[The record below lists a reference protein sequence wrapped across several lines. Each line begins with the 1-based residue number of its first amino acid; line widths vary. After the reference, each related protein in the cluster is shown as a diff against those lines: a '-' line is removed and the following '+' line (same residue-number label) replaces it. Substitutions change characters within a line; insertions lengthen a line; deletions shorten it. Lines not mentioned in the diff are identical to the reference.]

1 MAKRSNTTNLFSH
14 LEEHH
19 PDSYVEIGPSTSAAR
34 PKSKQ
39 PSLTEC
45 LSRSKPYDASSKRA
59 KDITHAVTVY
69 LAKDMQPF
77 YTVEREGFRQLL
89 KVLDP
94 KYQLPSR
101 RHFVDVQLPRLFS
114 EIRDKVLTELK
125 DVQYYAG
132 TTDLWTS
139 VANHPYLSFTVHF
152 IDQQWNLCSCCLDTA
167 PLFDDHTGQN
177 IADTIQDVL
186 SNWGLR
192 AESLIA
198 TTTDNGS
205 NLSQHFTI
213 FWNGQG
219 SAALATI

>member
-1 MAKRSNTTNLFSH
+1 M
-14 LEEHH
+14 
-19 PDSYVEIGPSTSAAR
+19 
-34 PKSKQ
+34 
-39 PSLTEC
+39 
-45 LSRSKPYDASSKRA
+45 
-59 KDITHAVTVY
+59 
-69 LAKDMQPF
+69 
-77 YTVEREGFRQLL
+77 
-89 KVLDP
+89 LDP

-125 DVQYYAG
+125 DVQYYAD

-177 IADTIQDVL
+177 IADTIQNVL

-205 NLSQHFTI
+205 NFV
-213 FWNGQG
+213 
-219 SAALATI
+219 SAFHNILEWPRISCFGHNLDLAINKSLMITRVQRAIGRCHSLIELFSRSSRTEISIKSKLN